1 MALGSIETPGDGPA
15 FPELFVDHAGY
26 VERVLRSLGVCEAD
40 LPDLRQE
47 VFLVVHRR
55 LDSFEGRSTLRTWLY
70 GICLRIASGHRRRL
84 RRRRE
89 QLAAAPPDRGH
100 EPAQHDALLLQQT
113 AELIESALA
122 RLPEGQRRAFVLYE
136 LEQRPMDEVARK
148 LGCPLKTGF
157 TRLYAA
163 RRRVN
168 AALRR
173 ALGVA
178 AVLEFAQPQGAH
190 ALAPASTAALP
201 TASTAVGGLA
211 LAASALLL
219 AGLAAPVPGAAL
231 AHAGDARGD
240 RRAPSY
246 ALLAQATPA
255 PAAPSAQN
263 VAAPESPPTVTPARF
278 EVEPVELPGVHMI
291 AHRIGLSEVVPVYA
305 GAGQVPALPPPT
317 PAPIQTRLAPRLI
330 DPEHAWAAIDGRFEL
345 P

>member
-47 VFLVVHRR
+47 VFLVVNRR

-70 GICLRIASGHRRRL
+70 GICLRVASGHRRRL

-89 QLAAAPPDRGH
+89 HLAAAPPDRGD

-168 AALRR
+168 SALRR

-190 ALAPASTAALP
+190 ALAPASTAAARVDAIGSDADAGTSCIG
-201 TASTAVGGLA
+201 TATST
-211 LAASALLL
+211 
-219 AGLAAPVPGAAL
+219 
-231 AHAGDARGD
+231 
-240 RRAPSY
+240 
-246 ALLAQATPA
+246 
-255 PAAPSAQN
+255 PAAPIAEPVRASRARVRVACRRVAPGSSGRTSTHSSA
-263 VAAPESPPTVTPARF
+263 VVWHESPAKTNRRWITAAFRTESGPCEYASGHRSGCWARRWSSDQLHAVYPKQANAAAGIANRPTRPVTNRQSVF
-278 EVEPVELPGVHMI
+278 C
-291 AHRIGLSEVVPVYA
+291 
-305 GAGQVPALPPPT
+305 T
-317 PAPIQTRLAPRLI
+317 
-330 DPEHAWAAIDGRFEL
+330 
-345 P
+345 